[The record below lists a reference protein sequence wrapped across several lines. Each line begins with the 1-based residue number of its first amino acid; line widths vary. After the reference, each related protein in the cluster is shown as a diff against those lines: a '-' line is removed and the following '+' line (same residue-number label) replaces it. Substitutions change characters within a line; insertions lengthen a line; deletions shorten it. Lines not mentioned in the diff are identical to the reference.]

1 MSNIPD
7 RLDLALFSKESKK
20 FVLVE
25 DFFDF
30 PIPTKI
36 RDKGVYYS
44 YHRSGCADSNWD
56 SDLFIIEDYKAIRI
70 GNISGIGCEGTG
82 KTGIFISKVNHK
94 KKELIQEILREPGYY
109 EDKFDFIK
117 DYWTKNHERFK

>member
-1 MSNIPD
+1 MKIEIILLTILLGIISCT
-7 RLDLALFSKESKK
+7 ST
-20 FVLVE
+20 
-25 DFFDF
+25 
-30 PIPTKI
+30 PTNKQ
-36 RDKGVYYS
+36 DG
-44 YHRSGCADSNWD
+44 GCADSNWD